1 VKVKLDEHLPPS
13 ASAVLDKA
21 GNDVHTVIAEG
32 LGGQSYAVVFHAAQ
46 DEERLLVT
54 LDRGFADVRSYPPG
68 SHRGILVL
76 RPLDQQP
83 LAICEM
89 RHGVVTKWSLE
100 QFVGCNVIVSEH
112 AIRIRRPAIDSES
125 R

>member
-89 RHGVVTKWSLE
+89 RHGVVTK
-100 QFVGCNVIVSEH
+100 
-112 AIRIRRPAIDSES
+112 
-125 R
+125 